1 MAKNR
6 RDVIRMN
13 EDEVDAF
20 IEEQKSLQV
29 GTIERDGSVHLST
42 LWFARVDKRVV
53 FETYTK
59 SQKIKNLQRDPRITL
74 LWEDGDVYD
83 QLRGVMIKG
92 TARLVTDHSEVYPL
106 ALEVMK
112 RNQPDIPEEFLEQAA
127 AQMAAKRTAVVVE
140 AQKVISWDHRK
151 LSGSY

>member
-1 MAKNR
+1 MS
-6 RDVIRMN
+6 D
-13 EDEVDAF
+13 DEIDAF

-29 GTIERDGSVHLST
+29 GTIERDGSIHLST
-42 LWFARVDKRVV
+42 LWFARVDQRVV

-92 TARLVTDHSEVYPL
+92 TARLVTDHSEVFPL

-112 RNQPDIPEEFLEQAA
+112 RNQPEIPAEFLEQAA
-127 AQMAAKRTAVVVE
+127 TQMAAKRTAVVVE
-140 AQKVISWDHRK
+140 PHKVVSWDHRK
-151 LSGSY
+151 LTGAY

>member
-1 MAKNR
+1 
-6 RDVIRMN
+6 MN

-29 GTIERDGSVHLST
+29 GTIERDGSIHLST
-42 LWFARVDKRVV
+42 LWFARIDKRVV

-127 AQMAAKRTAVVVE
+127 TQMAAKRTAVVVE
-140 AQKVISWDHRK
+140 TQKVISWDHRK
-151 LSGSY
+151 LSGAY